1 MHSKKEKAWLFSP
14 WARIDF
20 PFCELKL
27 FGGTETYVFNLC
39 EDENSSNT
47 ILLAFLVIQPI
58 HIIQAKALLNRWTI
72 CYIVA
77 IQLKVRL
84 VEKQVSGLP
93 LCVENFLP

>member
-1 MHSKKEKAWLFSP
+1 MHRKKENAWLFSL

-27 FGGTETYVFNLC
+27 FGGTETYIFNLC

-58 HIIQAKALLNRWTI
+58 HIIQAKALLNRWTM
-72 CYIVA
+72 
-77 IQLKVRL
+77 
-84 VEKQVSGLP
+84 S
-93 LCVENFLP
+93 